1 MSEKQ
6 KQALANICAIANQI
20 PEEEQEKL
28 ASYAEGYAAGYN
40 AGNCADA
47 GQGEQAREEEADQ

>member
-40 AGNCADA
+40 AGNGAGNEPDGLNLTTEEDA
-47 GQGEQAREEEADQ
+47 

>member
-40 AGNCADA
+40 AGNCTEAEKLDA
-47 GQGEQAREEEADQ
+47 EHEKEEV